1 MPALTRRQTLFG
13 SLAWAPGAWLAGCAT
28 VADDPPP
35 PPEGVALAAADLA
48 WLNRITWGA
57 SASSAVQLSRLG
69 RERFLARQL
78 DPRAP
83 GALPAAL
90 QAQIDAMRVTRT
102 PMDALV
108 LEMEQ
113 QRKAA
118 DAHTD
123 DEQKKAAQQAY
134 QQELNRLAREASARM
149 LLRAVYSPAQLREQM
164 TWFWFNH
171 FNVHQY
177 KHNLRAMVGDC
188 EEALRAHALGRFR
201 DLLGASALHPAMLRY
216 LDNEANAANR
226 LNENYA
232 RELLELHTLGVD
244 GGYTQADVQELA
256 RVLTGLGV
264 NLSGQPVQVRP
275 QLQTQVVAKGLMLF
289 NPQRHDMGDKRVL
302 GGVVKGRG
310 FDEINE
316 VLDRLAQHPSTARF
330 VSRKIATYFVAD
342 EPQSALIERMAQR
355 FLQSE
360 GRIAEV
366 LRTMFESPEFEASLA
381 GDRRKF
387 KDPTRYVVSAARA
400 AYDREPIANAQPLV
414 NALYRMGQAP
424 YNRQTP
430 DGYPLTEAAWA
441 SPGQMATRFEIARQ
455 LGAGHA
461 GLFRPEAPAASAA
474 MTAAGMGGAAMM
486 NTAMAGA
493 DTAQNK
499 EAEAQKQREAQQR
512 ALPQLAKP
520 QLQRSWQAVLSPATR
535 AALDQAKTPQE
546 WNTLFLSS
554 PEFMLR

>member
-1 MPALTRRQTLFG
+1 MFVVTRRHACALV
-13 SLAWAPGAWLAGCAT
+13 LPVWLAGCAT

-35 PPEGVALAAADLA
+35 PPEGVALPAADVA
-48 WLNRITWGA
+48 WLNRVTWGA
-57 SASSAVQLSRLG
+57 SASSAAQLVRLG

-83 GALPAAL
+83 ATLPTSV
-90 QAQIDAMRVTRT
+90 QSQIDAMRVTRT
-102 PMDALV
+102 SMDTLV
-108 LEMEQ
+108 IELER
-113 QRKAA
+113 QRKTA
-118 DAHTD
+118 DATAD
-123 DEQKKAAQQAY
+123 DEQKKLAQQAY
-134 QQELNRLAREASARM
+134 QQELNRVAREASARM

-164 TWFWFNH
+164 AWFWFNH

-177 KHNLRAMVGDC
+177 KHNLRAMVGGYED
-188 EEALRAHALGRFR
+188 ALRTHALGRFR
-201 DLLGASALHPAMLRY
+201 DLLGASALHPAMVRY

-226 LNENYA
+226 INENYA

-275 QLQTQVVAKGLMLF
+275 QMQPLVVAKGLMLF

-302 GGVVKGRG
+302 GEVVKGRG
-310 FDEINE
+310 FDEISE
-316 VLDRLAQHPSTARF
+316 VLDRLAKHPSTAKF
-330 VSRKIATYFVAD
+330 VSRKIAAYFVAD
-342 EPQSALIERMAQR
+342 EPPTALVERMSQR
-355 FLQSE
+355 FLQSD
-360 GRIAEV
+360 GRIDEV
-366 LRTMFESPEFEASLA
+366 LRTMFASPEFEASLA

-387 KDPTRYVVSAARA
+387 KDPTRYIVSAARA

-430 DGYPLTEAAWA
+430 DGYPLSEAAWA
-441 SPGQMATRFEIARQ
+441 SPGQMAVRFEIARQ
-455 LGAGHA
+455 LGAGNA
-461 GLFRPEAPAASAA
+461 GLFRAEAAAPAPA
-474 MTAAGMGGAAMM
+474 MGAMM
-486 NTAMAGA
+486 MAA
-493 DTAQNK
+493 AATPDPQAK

-520 QLQRSWQAVLSPATR
+520 QLQRAWQALLSPATR
-535 AALDQAKTPQE
+535 AALEQAKTPQE